1 MVQPIKAKKIILAVQ
16 LVQKNVN
23 AIKAVAPME
32 SATKINVRMKPA
44 ARQMAKAA
52 NKV

>member
-1 MVQPIKAKKIILAVQ
+1 MVQLIKAKKIILAAR

-32 SATKINVRMKPA
+32 SATRINVRMKLV
-44 ARQMAKAA
+44 ARKMAKAA